1 MEGPPRAW
9 KGRKILVN
17 AKRLLSRPTASFWT
31 SARLAPIS
39 PLRLFTIEPLISAC
53 NALGTL
59 KYRVNM
65 SYEVMTSARLR
76 RSQRNIHLAIMLLQP
91 APSKRR
97 GRLSH
102 WFPLPLRRGKK
113 RKRKRCFLYHQFY
126 VCMRTQVTW
135 AFFAICLPLIP
146 TYTHSGEENR
156 GACFTAHAQG
166 PQDCNGARKSLCFHC
181 LPGSDGKDGG
191 RT

>member
-1 MEGPPRAW
+1 
-9 KGRKILVN
+9 LVN
-17 AKRLLSRPTASFWT
+17 AKRLLRRPTASFWT
-31 SARLAPIS
+31 SALLAPIS
-39 PLRLFTIEPLISAC
+39 PLRLFTIEPLMSAC
-53 NALGTL
+53 NSLGNL

-91 APSKRR
+91 PPSKRR

-102 WFPLPLRRGKK
+102 WSPLPLRRGKK
-113 RKRKRCFLYHQFY
+113 SKRKRCFLYHQFY
-126 VCMRTQVTW
+126 VCMRAQVMG
-135 AFFAICLPLIP
+135 ALFAIRLPLTP
-146 TYTHSGEENR
+146 TDTHSGEKNR

-166 PQDCNGARKSLCFHC
+166 PQDCNGARKFLCFHSM
-181 LPGSDGKDGG
+181 PGSDGKDRG